1 MHTSQLFKTLV
12 PTLLV
17 AGGLSYSGFG
27 TADGVAAD
35 AGSPQQSRVTASRR
49 MPTSGSDLMAAART
63 GVPSAIHLPTGRWP
77 SRRS

>member
-35 AGSPQQSRVTASRR
+35 AGSPQQSRVTTSR
-49 MPTSGSDLMAAART
+49 MPTSGSDPRPAART
-63 GVPSAIHLPTGRWP
+63 GAPSAIPLPTGRWQ
-77 SRRS
+77 SKRR